1 MEHYF
6 SCLLV
11 SSVIAFL
18 LYLNTFNAD
27 FAYDDSRAVEK
38 NPDLLPET
46 PFINLF
52 YNDFWGTPLTNSG
65 SHKSYRPICVLSFRL
80 NYYFGKLNPWGYHF
94 TNVLLHALVTILFT
108 HLSSIFLQK
117 ALPTILA
124 GLLFASHPV
133 HTEAVAGVV
142 GRADVGACLFF
153 LLGFLSYRKYV
164 FYRDGYCDGQ
174 VELGRDTEERSPQ
187 RFLFFFLSTI
197 LATLSML
204 TKEQGITVLAICT
217 VYELL
222 IQQKVAPWKIFQV
235 FKLNKYRRLLEGLFL
250 LFLTAIGL
258 LMLRIFLM
266 GNKPPEFA
274 PSDNPAADS
283 KSFLTRTLTF
293 HHLLALNFGL
303 LICPRILSFD
313 WSMNS
318 IPLVESLTD
327 SRNLSTIAFYCGLV
341 YFAIYILKSIP
352 QIADCSSPK
361 PYSNGTNSHIIK
373 ALNNHRGKIRYFD
386 SNSMKQDQFPTQ
398 HPKMNKPAFHCLV
411 IAVTVMIVP
420 FIPAT
425 NLFFYV
431 GFVIAERVLYI
442 PSMGFCLLVAKGAS
456 ELYTQ
461 NHSNRIR
468 QGVVLLSVLC
478 LLVSF
483 SVRTILRNQDWE
495 TEERLYGS
503 GIIVNPAKAWGNL
516 ANVLNGQGKKASA
529 EIAYR
534 NALQYRSNMA
544 DVHYNLGILLQD
556 QKRYNEAIESYKMAI
571 LCRPKLTMAY
581 LNLGIVYALLE
592 QYEEAEKSYQECAG
606 IDINGLR
613 DPRLHESTK
622 ISALYNLGRMYTDLH
637 KYQLSIDTYNEAIQ
651 RAPAHYAMQS
661 IYNMLGEAYFK
672 SGNIENAE
680 YWYKEALRVKP
691 NHLPAHITMAKLLQ
705 RKNQIGKAEKWFLKA
720 LMIDTPEGTAHQHY
734 AQFLGELGR
743 HAESVEI
750 YKQVLQNNSNDFEL
764 VFNTANAMRQS
775 GNNVEAEELYRRA
788 AALNPKTATAHMNLG
803 AILHLNG
810 KLEEAERSYKEAL
823 RLKPDDSMTKDNL
836 AKLQNLMHNQARVA
850 VKV

>member
-1 MEHYF
+1 MIKFDLIYF
-6 SCLLV
+6 L
-11 SSVIAFL
+11 
-18 LYLNTFNAD
+18 
-27 FAYDDSRAVEK
+27 
-38 NPDLLPET
+38 
-46 PFINLF
+46 
-52 YNDFWGTPLTNSG
+52 
-65 SHKSYRPICVLSFRL
+65 
-80 NYYFGKLNPWGYHF
+80 
-94 TNVLLHALVTILFT
+94 
-108 HLSSIFLQK
+108 SIFQ
-117 ALPTILA
+117 
-124 GLLFASHPV
+124 
-133 HTEAVAGVV
+133 
-142 GRADVGACLFF
+142 
-153 LLGFLSYRKYV
+153 
-164 FYRDGYCDGQ
+164 
-174 VELGRDTEERSPQ
+174 
-187 RFLFFFLSTI
+187 
-197 LATLSML
+197 
-204 TKEQGITVLAICT
+204 
-217 VYELL
+217 
-222 IQQKVAPWKIFQV
+222 
-235 FKLNKYRRLLEGLFL
+235 NKYRRLLEGLFL

-386 SNSMKQDQFPTQ
+386 SNSMKQDQFPT
-398 HPKMNKPAFHCLV
+398 HYPKMNKPAFHCLV

-503 GIIVNPAKAWGNL
+503 GIIVNPAK
-516 ANVLNGQGKKASA
+516 GK
-529 EIAYR
+529 
-534 NALQYRSNMA
+534 
-544 DVHYNLGILLQD
+544 HGIFLF
-556 QKRYNEAIESYKMAI
+556 
-571 LCRPKLTMAY
+571 PTF
-581 LNLGIVYALLE
+581 
-592 QYEEAEKSYQECAG
+592 
-606 IDINGLR
+606 
-613 DPRLHESTK
+613 
-622 ISALYNLGRMYTDLH
+622 
-637 KYQLSIDTYNEAIQ
+637 
-651 RAPAHYAMQS
+651 
-661 IYNMLGEAYFK
+661 AYFYFYGVYFIL
-672 SGNIENAE
+672 SLFIMSS
-680 YWYKEALRVKP
+680 
-691 NHLPAHITMAKLLQ
+691 HLITLFWTTFK
-705 RKNQIGKAEKWFLKA
+705 K
-720 LMIDTPEGTAHQHY
+720 
-734 AQFLGELGR
+734 
-743 HAESVEI
+743 
-750 YKQVLQNNSNDFEL
+750 
-764 VFNTANAMRQS
+764 
-775 GNNVEAEELYRRA
+775 
-788 AALNPKTATAHMNLG
+788 
-803 AILHLNG
+803 
-810 KLEEAERSYKEAL
+810 
-823 RLKPDDSMTKDNL
+823 
-836 AKLQNLMHNQARVA
+836 
-850 VKV
+850 